1 MPTAIPPKTTLPWPS
16 WGSTDLKPAF
26 LSPVLALA
34 LAALF
39 ACPGVPAQEASE
51 VQLIGDVRFEGLKTL
66 KSDDLLRLVESK
78 PGARLES
85 LRVREDLKRL
95 SKLALEAEVRQE
107 NTKEGIVLVFKLREN
122 PVLKEVRFV
131 GNVKV
136 KTKDLLP
143 VVRVQTGKT
152 VSREEVRKSRE
163 AVEKEYRFLGF
174 MRAKIQAD
182 LVPVSP
188 KAGETAPEQAILQ
201 IQIEEGEKIRVG
213 DVIIEGNRHFRS
225 TRLRLSLE
233 TKGSWL
239 FLHNYF
245 DDEAFERD
253 LGKVRGLYAGA
264 GYFDA
269 QVARGAFDYD
279 EKKHIVSPRIII
291 VEGPRYRIASVE
303 ARGATVF
310 TPGEIQ
316 YLFRKQKRK
325 PFDRKEYGIA
335 MEKATRLYADAGYL
349 TTEIRDS
356 FDFTPEKGEMRVLLT
371 VTEKP
376 RIRVGGI
383 LLKRPALL
391 YREEPSWFGKIYHRI
406 APPPKKELIL
416 REVKLRTGEIYTR
429 RKEEQSEERLRRL
442 GVFEE
447 VKIESLATDDP
458 AVRDAQIVLED
469 GVTGNLLLGV
479 GYAESNGVYGWSSFS
494 ERNIAGDA
502 NVASIDFLVGQRGS
516 RGSISYYDRNLGNSN
531 LSLYNEVFH
540 ANLFQPG
547 YDERRTGVGSE
558 LGIPL
563 DGLPFDFA
571 QDGTWKAYLGARG
584 EYVHLSDGDYHP
596 DENYNRKYGLGTLR
610 LRVERDKRI
619 TEKLDGRNYDP
630 AAGYFASAGAEGG
643 YADGALAKL
652 TGSFEWYRKL
662 TDKLV
667 FATDLRAGL
676 TPRDA
681 ANVAP
686 TERYYLGGANDQRG
700 FAYREAGPHDRG
712 DHEVPLG
719 GATKLLARN
728 ELRYP
733 IFEVLTG
740 VFFLDAG
747 MLDPQTFRYGST
759 RVSTGLGFRIRVKY
773 IQMGVD
779 FAYPLVYQRGDL
791 RRVFHFTVQTGW
803 GPLGPRNQ

>member
-1 MPTAIPPKTTLPWPS
+1 
-16 WGSTDLKPAF
+16 
-26 LSPVLALA
+26 V
-34 LAALF
+34 
-39 ACPGVPAQEASE
+39 CPGVPAQEASE
-51 VQLIGDVRFEGLKTL
+51 VPLIAAVRFEGLKTL
-66 KSDDLLRLVESK
+66 KSDDLLRLVQSK
-78 PGARLES
+78 PGAPFER
-85 LRVREDLKRL
+85 LRVTEDLKRL
-95 SKLALEAEVRQE
+95 SRFAVEADWRLE

-143 VVRVQTGKT
+143 VISVQTGKT
-152 VSREEVRKSRE
+152 LSREEVRKSRE

-174 MRAKIQAD
+174 MRANIQAD
-182 LVPVSP
+182 LVPVSA
-188 KAGETAPEQAILQ
+188 KADETAADQAILQ
-201 IQIEEGEKIRVG
+201 IQIEEGEKIRVR
-213 DVIIEGNRHFRS
+213 DVIIEGNRHFSS
-225 TRLRLSLE
+225 TRLRRGALFLGGLE

-239 FLHNYF
+239 FLRNYF

-253 LGKVRGLYAGA
+253 LGQVRGLYAGA

-279 EKKHIVSPRIII
+279 EKKLIVSPRIII

-303 ARGATVF
+303 VNGASVF
-310 TPGEIQ
+310 RPAEIEFF
-316 YLFRKQKRK
+316 FRKQKGK

-356 FDFTPEKGEMRVLLT
+356 FDFTPEKGEMRVLLS

-376 RIRVGGI
+376 RIRVGDLGYSRTPR
-383 LLKRPALL
+383 LHE
-391 YREEPSWFGKIYHRI
+391 EEPSWFGRIYQRI
-406 APPPKKELIL
+406 APRVQNEVVEREMRL
-416 REVKLRTGEIYTR
+416 RPGDIYTR

-442 GVFEE
+442 GVFKE

-458 AVRDAQIVLED
+458 AVRDAEVVLED

-479 GYAESNGVYGWSSFS
+479 GYAEYNGVYGWSNFS
-494 ERNIAGDA
+494 ERNVGGDA
-502 NVASIDFLVGQRGS
+502 NVASVDFLVGQRGS
-516 RGSISYYDRNLGNSN
+516 RGSISYYDRHLGNSN

-540 ANLFQPG
+540 TNLSQPG

-563 DGLPFDFA
+563 DGLPFEFA
-571 QDGTWKAYLGARG
+571 RDGTWKAYLGARG
-584 EYVHLSDGDYHP
+584 EYVHLSEPETTTDENYHFWPDPKWSKRDYHP

-610 LRVERDKRI
+610 LRVERDKRL

-630 AAGYFASAGAEGG
+630 AAGYFASAGVEGG
-643 YADGALAKL
+643 YADGALAKF
-652 TGSFEWYRKL
+652 TGSFEWFRKL

-681 ANVAP
+681 RNVAP
-686 TERYYLGGANDQRG
+686 TERFYLGGANDQRG
-700 FAYREAGPHDRG
+700 FAYRQAGPHDRG

-733 IFEVLTG
+733 IFEVLSG
-740 VFFLDAG
+740 VVFLDAG
-747 MLDPQTFRYGST
+747 MVDPQAFRYGST
-759 RVSTGLGFRIRVKY
+759 RVSTGLGFRIRVQY
-773 IQMGVD
+773 VQMGVD
-779 FAYPLVYQRGDL
+779 FAYPLMYQRGDL